1 MGWIRTTA
9 LLRRQNESNSSYEWG
24 KKPESVEKDL
34 YDLERNFESAFT
46 YDERS
51 GVEVEKKVQ
60 QLSTTHPNIMV
71 MNRWAI
77 GVMSNEA
84 VLCVI
89 IESNGGPW
97 E

>member
-1 MGWIRTTA
+1 MVFGYAVKWEKRNVARVNSMGWIRTTA

-71 MNRWAI
+71 MNR
-77 GVMSNEA
+77 
-84 VLCVI
+84 
-89 IESNGGPW
+89 
-97 E
+97 